1 MAIERTITDDD
12 DWFIGEDKTFPTT
25 IYQSDYAVDPLTG
38 IVTGTLQDITGWTLS
53 WLVKRK
59 ATDLDA
65 AALITKTTSSGI
77 ALTTP
82 ASGLCTI
89 TVADTDT
96 DSIAAGTYHHELKRM
111 DAGYEAILIQGRAVL
126 RGAVHRT

>member
-1 MAIERTITDDD
+1 MAIERNITEDD
-12 DWFIGEDKTFPTT
+12 DWYVGEDKTLPAT

-38 IVTGTLQDITGWTLS
+38 VVTGTLQDITGWTLS

-59 ATDLDA
+59 ASDA
-65 AALITKTTSSGI
+65 DADALITKTTSSGI

-96 DSIAAGTYHHELKRM
+96 DSIPQGTYHHELKRM
-111 DAGYEAILIQGRAVL
+111 DAGFEAVLIRGRAVIQ
-126 RGAVHRT
+126 GAVHRT

>member
-1 MAIERTITDDD
+1 MAVERNITEED
-12 DWFIGEDKTFPTT
+12 DWFVGEDKTFPST
-25 IYQSDYAVDPLTG
+25 IYQSDYAVNPLNG
-38 IVTGTLQDITGWTLS
+38 AVTGTLQDITGWTLS

-59 ATDLDA
+59 ASDLDA
-65 AALITKTTSSGI
+65 AALITKTTTSGI

-96 DSIAAGTYHHELKRM
+96 DSIPAGTYHHELKRM
-111 DAGYEAILIQGRAVL
+111 DSGFESVLIQGRVVL
-126 RGAVHRT
+126 RGAVHRA